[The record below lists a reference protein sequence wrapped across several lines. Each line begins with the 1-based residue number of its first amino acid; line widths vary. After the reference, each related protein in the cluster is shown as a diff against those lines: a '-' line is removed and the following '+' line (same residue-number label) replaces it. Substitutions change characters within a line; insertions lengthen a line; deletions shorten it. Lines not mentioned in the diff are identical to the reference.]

1 MHFASSGAVRL
12 FLGQPSFVP
21 KVGRTARIRLFY
33 ESQQA
38 TIGLLALILAAYESF
53 KLGHG
58 HVGGRNKDRLTLYR
72 RVYRNPRPRSRR
84 ACRRR

>member
-1 MHFASSGAVRL
+1 VHFASSGAMRL

-38 TIGLLALILAAYESF
+38 TIGLLALILAAHESF

-58 HVGGRNKDRLTLYR
+58 HVGGRNKDRLTLL
-72 RVYRNPRPRSRR
+72 
-84 ACRRR
+84 